1 MRHRNA
7 GFKLGRNTSH
17 RRALL
22 RNLVTSV
29 IVEDRVETTV
39 AKAKAVRPHVEKM
52 ITLGKKGDVH
62 SRRQALSFLMTDKA
76 VERLFDT
83 VAPRYGDRQG
93 GYLRIVRTGFQKGD
107 GAEKAFIELLGAEK
121 QLDEKRQKRDDVKA
135 KKRAELEKQLE
146 DKQEGRRQ
154 GRRRSRVSVFVA
166 FHRLS
171 WIARA
176 HPHRGM
182 RPSCFCFNLATVSA
196 MTRSSYGDQKSS
208 FAHPLSAACS
218 LPQLTHPFRP
228 LRPRLPRHI
237 RHKTSS
243 SS

>member
-52 ITLGKKGDVH
+52 ITLGKKGDLH
-62 SRRQALSFLMTDKA
+62 ARRQALSFLQTDVA
-76 VERLFDT
+76 VTRLFDT

-121 QLDEKRQKRDDVKA
+121 HLDEKRQKRADVKA

-146 DKQEGRRQ
+146 ESKKDEDKGGEE
-154 GRRRSRVSVFVA
+154 
-166 FHRLS
+166 
-171 WIARA
+171 
-176 HPHRGM
+176 
-182 RPSCFCFNLATVSA
+182 
-196 MTRSSYGDQKSS
+196 
-208 FAHPLSAACS
+208 AA
-218 LPQLTHPFRP
+218 
-228 LRPRLPRHI
+228 
-237 RHKTSS
+237 
-243 SS
+243 

>member
-7 GFKLGRNTSH
+7 GYKLGRNTSH
-17 RRALL
+17 RNALL

-29 IVEDRVETTV
+29 IIEDRVETTV

-62 SRRQALSFLMTDKA
+62 ARRQALSFLRTDDA
-76 VERLFDT
+76 VKRLFDT

-121 QLDEKRQKRDDVKA
+121 QLDEKRQKRADLNA

-146 DKQEGRRQ
+146 DNKKDEGK
-154 GRRRSRVSVFVA
+154 GA
-166 FHRLS
+166 EE
-171 WIARA
+171 
-176 HPHRGM
+176 
-182 RPSCFCFNLATVSA
+182 
-196 MTRSSYGDQKSS
+196 
-208 FAHPLSAACS
+208 AA
-218 LPQLTHPFRP
+218 
-228 LRPRLPRHI
+228 
-237 RHKTSS
+237 
-243 SS
+243 